1 METDTNFIEYL
12 KRYDVKYDKKN
23 SKKLFEKLIIANDIE
38 QLIKLEKI
46 INDPI
51 NFFPSIRPILK
62 KANSEMIK
70 CVLTSL
76 KLYGYSGALL
86 RILASRHDDNLEIF
100 EYCAKIVR
108 FPEEYYSF
116 DHYEDRCGEVIH
128 DVLLASIKKG
138 NYRIFNYIVTVGNL
152 ASKHKRTLDDVAVS
166 ILNAKYFNHKILD
179 DLVFRFEGL
188 IDYQKIKQL
197 ISKGNKSVL
206 EHVIELMQTRKIII
220 SNNDL
225 DQLIDYAD
233 NEYPDAS
240 NLFDSIRP

>member
-116 DHYEDRCGEVIH
+116 DH
-128 DVLLASIKKG
+128 
-138 NYRIFNYIVTVGNL
+138 RIFNYIVTVGNL